1 MPDVASQSTASGTR
15 TGGMAAVEPGPE
27 WEPQAA
33 PIELEFIFRA
43 PIKLNKPGEFC
54 EEYEQLRKSL
64 SMYPR
69 LVQNC

>member
-1 MPDVASQSTASGTR
+1 
-15 TGGMAAVEPGPE
+15 MAAVEPGPE